1 MKKENQE
8 IINDHFNNK
17 KELTL
22 GQKMILA
29 DVIKEEIN
37 IGLVDSNDSDS
48 QWRMY
53 IDLLS
58 AFVETPKA
66 KVKNADTEA

>member
-17 KELTL
+17 RELNL
-22 GQKMILA
+22 SQKIILSEI
-29 DVIKEEIN
+29 IKEEIN
-37 IGLVDSNDSDS
+37 IGLVNSNDSDS

-53 IDLLS
+53 VDLLS
-58 AFVETPKA
+58 AFVQVPKLTINS
-66 KVKNADTEA
+66 KK

>member
-8 IINDHFNNK
+8 IINNHFNNK

-58 AFVETPKA
+58 AFVEAPKT
-66 KVKNADTEA
+66 KTKDADTKA

>member
-22 GQKMILA
+22 GQKIILA
-29 DVIKEEIN
+29 DVIKEEVN
-37 IGLVDSNDSDS
+37 ILKFASSGGT
-48 QWRMY
+48 
-53 IDLLS
+53 
-58 AFVETPKA
+58 F
-66 KVKNADTEA
+66 

>member
-22 GQKMILA
+22 GQKIILA
-29 DVIKEEIN
+29 EVYKEEVG
-37 IGLVDSNDSDS
+37 GLVDANDNDS
-48 QWRMY
+48 QWRSY
-53 IDLLS
+53 TNVLS
-58 AFVETPKA
+58 TFVEAPKS
-66 KVKNADTEA
+66 KSKDADTKS

>member
-22 GQKMILA
+22 GQKIILSE
-29 DVIKEEIN
+29 VYKEEVG
-37 IGLVDSNDSDS
+37 GLVDANDNDS
-48 QWRMY
+48 QWRSY
-53 IDLLS
+53 TDTLS
-58 AFVETPKA
+58 KFAEAPKA
-66 KVKNADTEA
+66 KVKE

>member
-22 GQKMILA
+22 GQKIILA
-29 DVIKEEIN
+29 EVYKEEVG
-37 IGLVDSNDSDS
+37 GLIDANDNDS
-48 QWRMY
+48 QWRSY
-53 IDLLS
+53 TDVLS
-58 AFVETPKA
+58 KFAEAPKA
-66 KVKNADTEA
+66 KTKSE